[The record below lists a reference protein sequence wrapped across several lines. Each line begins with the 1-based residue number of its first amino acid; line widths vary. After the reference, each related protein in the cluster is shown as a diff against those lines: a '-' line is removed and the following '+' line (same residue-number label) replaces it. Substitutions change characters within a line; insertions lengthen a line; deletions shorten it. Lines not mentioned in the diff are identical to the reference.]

1 MKRIKVLQIAQAT
14 GGVRKHVLYLA
25 ERLNKERFEVM
36 GACPPIDR
44 VEGADSTK
52 TSFPQAFLNAGLRAV
67 AIDMYR
73 EINQMFIQAGI
84 LYGHIY

>member
-36 GACPPIDR
+36 GAFKGNIIFCKHINFIFQDIQFDKKR
-44 VEGADSTK
+44 KVRY
-52 TSFPQAFLNAGLRAV
+52 RA
-67 AIDMYR
+67 YT
-73 EINQMFIQAGI
+73 
-84 LYGHIY
+84 